1 METLIYL
8 DYAATT
14 PLSESAVNAFV
25 QTSKMYFQ
33 NTESLHEGGQA
44 ARDLLE
50 HARCSLAEL
59 LNKES
64 EGIYF
69 TGGGSDGNF
78 LAITSLAN
86 GANYKGKH
94 IISSNVEH
102 PSIDYVLRFLEESG
116 YEITRIPIQ
125 KNGKISIHTLLSSIR
140 PDTILVTI
148 QHVNSETG
156 IVQDIKEIGEHL
168 KNRGVLFH
176 SDCVQ
181 SFGKWEKDYFHSLN
195 IDAFTMSAHKINGPK
210 GTGAVYVSPSIHI
223 APLLSE
229 VTHERG
235 FRAGTVD
242 LPSIVAFVT
251 AAEEAFHLQQ
261 DRYLHAID
269 MRKQL
274 KSSILKDRNIIFED
288 NDDSSPFIIPIRAK
302 GMEGQIVMQ
311 ELDRLKIAV
320 STGSA
325 CKNGQQAPSK
335 TLLAIGRTESEAH
348 ELVRISTSHQTTS
361 AEIALLGKALIEITN
376 TFRSVSE
383 VITR

>member
-1 METLIYL
+1 MIYL

-14 PLSESAVNAFV
+14 PLSDSALNAFV
-25 QTSKMYFQ
+25 QTSKTYFQ
-33 NTESLHEGGQA
+33 NTESLHEGGLA

-50 HARCSLAEL
+50 HARCTLAEL
-59 LNKES
+59 IGKES

-78 LAITSLAN
+78 LAITSLAR
-86 GANYKGKH
+86 GANDKGRH
-94 IISSNVEH
+94 IIASNIEH
-102 PSIDYVLRFLEESG
+102 PSVDYVLRFLEKSG
-116 YEITRIPIQ
+116 YEITRIPVQ
-125 KNGKISIHTLLSSIR
+125 KNGKISINMLLSSIR
-140 PDTILVTI
+140 PDTILVTV

-156 IVQDIKEIGEHL
+156 IVQNIKEIGERL
-168 KNRGVLFH
+168 KNRGILFH

-181 SFGKWEKDYFHSLN
+181 SFGKWNNSYFHSMS

-210 GTGAVYVSPSIHI
+210 GTGAVYISPSVHI
-223 APLLSE
+223 APLLAE

-242 LPSIVAFVT
+242 LPSIAAFVT
-251 AAEEAFHLQQ
+251 AAEEAFRLQHEN
-261 DRYLHAID
+261 YHHAVD
-269 MRKQL
+269 MRKL
-274 KSSILKDRNIIFED
+274 LISSIMTDKNIVYEGF
-288 NDDSSPFIIPIRAK
+288 DDSSPFIIPIRAR

-325 CKNGQQAPSK
+325 CKNGQQEPSK
-335 TLLAIGRTESEAH
+335 TLLALGRTESEAH
-348 ELVRISTSHQTTS
+348 GLVRISTSHQTTS
-361 AEIALLGKALIEITN
+361 EEITLLGKVLIEITN